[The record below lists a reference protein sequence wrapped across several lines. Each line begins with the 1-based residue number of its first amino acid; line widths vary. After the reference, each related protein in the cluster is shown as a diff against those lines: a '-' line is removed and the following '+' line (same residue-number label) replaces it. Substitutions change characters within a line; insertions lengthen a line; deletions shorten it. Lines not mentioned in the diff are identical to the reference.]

1 MLCCGARINA
11 VEPESML
18 WSQSLRCGA
27 RAYVVEPKSRLFL
40 HDFSVSSGPVGTN
53 QELFGQASKG
63 FDWVGAGPWGFGFGD
78 GA

>member
-63 FDWVGAGPWGFGFGD
+63 ENS
-78 GA
+78 